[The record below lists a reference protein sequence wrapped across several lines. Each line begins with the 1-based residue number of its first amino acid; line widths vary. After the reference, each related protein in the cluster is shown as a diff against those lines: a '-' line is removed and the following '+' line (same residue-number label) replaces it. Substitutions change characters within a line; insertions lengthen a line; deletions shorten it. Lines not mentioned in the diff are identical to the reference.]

1 MNKIF
6 KVFFIGFVSFIIISI
21 SGFYYLTRGL
31 DSHKL
36 IEITDL
42 NITQLNNGIYT
53 GSYSHN
59 RWRNTVEVTV
69 DKGQIVSIKPIKTVL
84 FERNDITNELF
95 KRVLAKQKLNV
106 DTISGATITSKAY
119 LKSIENALTNNPTSK
134 K

>member
-53 GSYSHN
+53 GSYSHS

>member
-6 KVFFIGFVSFIIISI
+6 KVFFISFVGFIIISI

-42 NITQLNNGIYT
+42 NITQINNGIYI

-95 KRVLAKQKLNV
+95 KRVLAEQKLNV